1 MPKTNIP
8 NYRHHKASGQAFV
21 ELGGRRFYL
30 GKHGSKASR
39 EAYEQRI
46 GEYLANGRKIAPT
59 RTKTGI
65 SCKELAV
72 HFLEWAERYYVK
84 NGEPT
89 ATFVHCRNAVSL
101 LVQHYGTESTG
112 NFAPLSLVFLQEQWV
127 EQGLSRPTVN
137 RYVGVVKQAFRHG
150 SKFGWVDPPTYYA
163 LLSVDGLKAGR
174 TKAPEYKK
182 IKLVADEIVEKT
194 LPYLPP
200 IVADMVQ
207 VQRRSGMRPQDV
219 RNCRACDFDRSGDV
233 WKYTPYTHKT
243 EHQDKKR
250 VVAIGPKAQAMQR
263 NAGLVARSPSG
274 KKSLVV
280 SKTNV
285 SADIPQSVRSFVQ
298 LLPLPTLTDIWH
310 RVGCPTDVEPLR
322 CTAIVWFR
330 ETLRKEKIALVG
342 QKYCPEPVSLDG
354 ISRAALRKSSATT
367 WSITL
372 MSSTATTSET
382 MK

>member
-8 NYRHHKASGQAFV
+8 NYRLHKATGQAFV

-46 GEYLANGRKIAPT
+46 AEYLANGRKIAPT

-65 SCKELAV
+65 SCQELAV
-72 HFLEWAERYYVK
+72 HFLEWAEKYYVK

-89 ATFVHCRNAVSL
+89 TSFDHCRNAVSL
-101 LVQHYGTESTG
+101 LVQHYGHESTD
-112 NFAPLSLVFLQEQWV
+112 NFAPLSLVFLQDQWV

-137 RYVGVVKQAFRHG
+137 RYVGIIKQAFRHG
-150 SKFGWVDPPTYYA
+150 SKFGWVNPPTYHA

-182 IKLVADEIVEKT
+182 IKPVADAIVEKT
-194 LPYLPP
+194 LPHLPP

-207 VQRRSGMRPQDV
+207 IQRRSGMRPQDI

-233 WKYTPYTHKT
+233 WRYVPYTHKT

-250 VVAIGPKAQAMQR
+250 VVAVGPKAQAILMPYLLEK
-263 NAGLVARSPSG
+263 ADTPEAFLFSPQ
-274 KKSLVV
+274 
-280 SKTNV
+280 
-285 SADIPQSVRSFVQ
+285 D
-298 LLPLPTLTDIWH
+298 
-310 RVGCPTDVEPLR
+310 
-322 CTAIVWFR
+322 
-330 ETLRKEKIALVG
+330 TLRLQKIGNYLFESNLTFPA
-342 QKYCPEPVSLDG
+342 QKGTLRSLWRFGG
-354 ISRAALRKSSATT
+354 IESKPARKQ
-367 WSITL
+367 
-372 MSSTATTSET
+372 
-382 MK
+382 KD